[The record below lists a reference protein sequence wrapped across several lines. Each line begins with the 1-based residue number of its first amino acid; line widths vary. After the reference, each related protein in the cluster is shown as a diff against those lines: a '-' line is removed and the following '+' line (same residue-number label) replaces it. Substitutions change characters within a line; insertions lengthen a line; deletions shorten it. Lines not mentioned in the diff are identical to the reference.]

1 MNPLV
6 TVICTCFNHE
16 RFLKES
22 LDSVLNQTYQEI
34 EIIIIDDASKDGSRA
49 IIESYLKEGHG
60 IKAVFNE
67 ENKGI
72 CASFNKGLMLAKG
85 KYIIDFATDDV
96 MESNKIERQVQYF
109 EKLDDTYAAVFT
121 NALHI
126 NEESKSMDLHFGR
139 NESVP
144 SGDIYK
150 IVISRFFLPA
160 ASIMIRKKVL
170 EELGGYDE
178 SLAYEDFDFWV
189 RSSRNYKYAYL
200 DEPLIRHRIFKGSLS
215 TKFFL
220 PKETAMLESTFK
232 VCQKAL
238 WLNKAREENQA
249 LCRRLHYEMKQAFL
263 MENFGLAK
271 KYYELIKWAGGKNL
285 KSSFLACLSAFEIRT
300 NHLYS
305 FYLRLKER
313 M

>member
-1 MNPLV
+1 MNPLI

-22 LDSVLNQTYQEI
+22 LDSVLNQTYKEI
-34 EIIIIDDASKDGSRA
+34 EVIVIDDASKDGSRA
-49 IIESYLKEGHG
+49 IIESYLKERPG
-60 IKAVFNE
+60 IIAVFNE
-67 ENKGI
+67 KNKGI
-72 CASFNKGLMLAKG
+72 CASFNNGLMLAQG
-85 KYIIDFATDDV
+85 KYIIDFAADDV
-96 MESNKIERQVQYF
+96 MEHNKIEKQVQYF

-126 NEESKSMDLHFGR
+126 DEDSKPMDFHFGKS
-139 NESVP
+139 ETIP

-160 ASIMIRKKVL
+160 ASIMTRKKVL
-170 EELGGYDE
+170 EEMGGYDE

-215 TKFFL
+215 TKFL
-220 PKETAMLESTFK
+220 VPKETAMLESTFK

-238 WLNKAREENQA
+238 WLNKTKEENQA
-249 LCRRLHYEMKQAFL
+249 LCQRLCYEMKQAFL

-271 KYYELIKWAGGKNL
+271 KYYELIKCAGGKNV
-285 KSSFLACLSAFEIRT
+285 KSSFLAFLSAFEMRT

-305 FYLRLKER
+305 FYLRLKGKI
-313 M
+313 

>member
-1 MNPLV
+1 MNHLV

-34 EIIIIDDASKDGSRA
+34 EVIIIDDASKDGSRT
-49 IIESYLKEGHG
+49 IIESYLKKRPG
-60 IKAVFNE
+60 IRAVFNE

-72 CASFNKGLMLAKG
+72 CASFNKGLMHARG

-96 MESNKIERQVQYF
+96 MESHKIEKQVQYF

-121 NALHI
+121 NASHI
-126 NEESKSMDLHFGR
+126 DEDSRPMDLHFKSG
-139 NESVP
+139 EAVP

-150 IVISRFFLPA
+150 IVISKFFLPA
-160 ASIMIRKKVL
+160 ASIITRKKVL
-170 EELGGYDE
+170 DELGGYDE

-215 TKFFL
+215 TKFL
-220 PKETAMLESTFK
+220 VPKETAMQESTFR

-238 WLNKAREENQA
+238 WLNNNKEENQA
-249 LCRRLHYEMKQAFL
+249 LCRRLYYEMKQAFL

-271 KYYELIKWAGGKNL
+271 KYYELIKCAGGKNL
-285 KSSFLACLSAFEIRT
+285 SSSFLAFLSDLEIHS

-305 FYLRLKER
+305 LYLRLKGR
-313 M
+313 I